1 MAWTLEQYNALNDAI
16 AQGVTQVMYGNKLVI
31 YRSLNE
37 MLTLRNEMK
46 KELGIGKNSP
56 KRLFAIH
63 DKGLNK
69 SE

>member
-1 MAWTLEQYNALNDAI
+1 MAWTIEQYNTLNDAI

-37 MLTLRNEMK
+37 MMTLRDAMK
-46 KELGIGKNSP
+46 RELGLAKAP
-56 KRLFAIH
+56 KRLFASH
-63 DKGLNK
+63 SKGLNK

>member
-1 MAWTLEQYNALNDAI
+1 MAWTIEQYNTLNDAI

-37 MLTLRNEMK
+37 MMTLRDAMK
-46 KELGIGKNSP
+46 RELGLSTAP
-56 KRLFAIH
+56 KRLFASH
-63 DKGLNK
+63 SKGLNK